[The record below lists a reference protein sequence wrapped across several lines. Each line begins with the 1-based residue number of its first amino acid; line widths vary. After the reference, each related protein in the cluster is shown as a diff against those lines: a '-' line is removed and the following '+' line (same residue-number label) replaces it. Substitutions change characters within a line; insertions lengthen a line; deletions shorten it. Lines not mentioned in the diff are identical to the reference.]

1 MNTFK
6 AYMLKKAYERY
17 QKLGDKLAKIEPL
30 IDWEAFTPIITGL
43 YHNQGPQ
50 GGRPNMDPVVM
61 VKLLVLQQWYGLSD
75 PELERQVAD
84 RISFQRFLGFPET
97 LPDYSTVWQFRERLA
112 DTGKDRAVWAELQ
125 RQLDAKGLSV
135 RKGVVQDAT
144 FITSDPGH
152 APADKPRGGEART
165 RRSRDGS
172 WTKKGGR
179 SFFGYKLH
187 AKTDVD
193 LGLIRDLETTAAS
206 VHDSRVDLTRP
217 GEVAY
222 LDKAY
227 FGVEIRGISAAMRR
241 GVRGRPLG
249 IRDRLRNRRINRKRA
264 PGERPFALIKRV
276 FHAGHVLVTTVPRVR
291 VKMVFACLCFNLVQ
305 LGTLA
310 ARS

>member
-1 MNTFK
+1 
-6 AYMLKKAYERY
+6 MLKKAYENVR
-17 QKLGDKLAKIEPL
+17 KNGDKLAEAEKL
-30 IDWEAFTPIITGL
+30 LDWEAFRPIIAPM
-43 YHNQGPQ
+43 YHNKTPR
-50 GGRPNMDPVVM
+50 GGRPNVDSVVM
-61 VKLLVLQQWYGLSD
+61 MKLLVLQQWYGLSD

-84 RISFQRFLGFPET
+84 RISFQRFLGFPEN

-112 DTGKDRAVWAELQ
+112 ESGRDKLIWEELQ
-125 RQLDAKGLSV
+125 RQLDAKGLKV
-135 RKGVVQDAT
+135 KKGVVQDAS

-172 WTKKGGR
+172 WTKKGSR
-179 SFFGYKLH
+179 SYYGFKLH
-187 AKTDVD
+187 AKLDVG
-193 LGLIRDLETTAAS
+193 LGLIRDLETTPAN
-206 VHDSRVDLTRP
+206 VHDSRVDLSRP
-217 GEVAY
+217 GEVVY
-222 LDKAY
+222 RDKGY
-227 FGVEIRGISAAMRR
+227 FGVEPRGYDTTMRR
-241 GVRGRPLG
+241 GVRGHPLG

-264 PGERPFALIKRV
+264 PGERPFAVIKRV